1 MLENFAVELIIIQVL
16 IKVYA
21 NVGGFY
27 EQHQS
32 CRRRKPAK
40 LLLVFAGKVRV
51 LVCTDATSDVNKLI

>member
-16 IKVYA
+16 FKVYA
-21 NVGGFY
+21 KFGGFY

-32 CRRRKPAK
+32 CRGRKPAK